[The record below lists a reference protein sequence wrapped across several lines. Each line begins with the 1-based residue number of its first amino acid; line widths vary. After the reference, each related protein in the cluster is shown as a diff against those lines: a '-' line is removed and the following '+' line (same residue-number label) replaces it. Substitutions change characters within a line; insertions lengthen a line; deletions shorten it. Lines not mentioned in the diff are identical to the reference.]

1 MTATIL
7 AIETSTHACSV
18 ALQKGQDVLHRRE
31 LAARKHGEL
40 LLPWV
45 QGLLAEAELEVAALD
60 AIAVSRGPGA
70 FTGVRMGIA
79 VAQGLAMAHHKPTI
93 AISSLAACA
102 HGAWRQTGANKHL
115 VAFDARMG
123 ELYWGQVLVAEAGQA
138 RLLHES
144 VLRPEDVE
152 LPPDEDGS
160 WLAVSDGWAAYPE
173 FQQRAQACLLAD
185 NSMQSWLP
193 DAEDVLALAQTEYA
207 AGRVLEPENLQPKYL
222 RDNVAQKP
230 KKSPLI
236 V

>member
-18 ALQKGQDVLHRRE
+18 ALQTGQTVLHRRE
-31 LAARKHGEL
+31 LAARRHGEL

-45 QGLLAEAELEVAALD
+45 QALLAEAEIDLAAVD
-60 AIAVSRGPGA
+60 AIAASRGPGA

-79 VAQGLAMAHHKPTI
+79 VAQGLAMAHQKPTI

-152 LPPDEDGS
+152 LPPDLDGS
-160 WLAVSDGWAAYPE
+160 WLAVSDGWKAYPD
-173 FQQRAQACLLAD
+173 FNQRAQACLLAD
-185 NSMQSWLP
+185 DSMQSWLP
-193 DAEDVLALAQTEYA
+193 DAVDVLVLAQTDYA
-207 AGRVLEPENLQPKYL
+207 NGQLLDAENLQPKYL

-230 KKSPLI
+230 KKSPLVI
-236 V
+236 